1 MRCLKS
7 INTERRD
14 EFNRLFLK
22 GILVWLAAV
31 CICFLTQ
38 HLIYP
43 DQLTNDYQLASFLGI
58 ILIYPIHKLLH
69 ILGCFKY
76 REGTVIQWR
85 IHFFFLPCIKL
96 NIKRIIPKWH
106 YIFSL
111 ILPFVIITTIL
122 VALMLSHQ
130 SDILVCSYY
139 YYLSIS
145 EWAFLILHILKNYGK
160 CRRIALSKV
169 QNVDFLF

>member
-69 ILGCFKY
+69 IHRFCEFCTLQARRFTKMQT
-76 REGTVIQWR
+76 R
-85 IHFFFLPCIKL
+85 
-96 NIKRIIPKWH
+96 
-106 YIFSL
+106 SL
-111 ILPFVIITTIL
+111 IHLQENRDFFIAEV
-122 VALMLSHQ
+122 
-130 SDILVCSYY
+130 DIFKDDY
-139 YYLSIS
+139 
-145 EWAFLILHILKNYGK
+145 
-160 CRRIALSKV
+160 SKT
-169 QNVDFLF
+169 F

>member
-85 IHFFFLPCIKL
+85 IHFFFPSLYQIK
-96 NIKRIIPKWH
+96 
-106 YIFSL
+106 Y
-111 ILPFVIITTIL
+111 
-122 VALMLSHQ
+122 
-130 SDILVCSYY
+130 
-139 YYLSIS
+139 
-145 EWAFLILHILKNYGK
+145 
-160 CRRIALSKV
+160 
-169 QNVDFLF
+169 